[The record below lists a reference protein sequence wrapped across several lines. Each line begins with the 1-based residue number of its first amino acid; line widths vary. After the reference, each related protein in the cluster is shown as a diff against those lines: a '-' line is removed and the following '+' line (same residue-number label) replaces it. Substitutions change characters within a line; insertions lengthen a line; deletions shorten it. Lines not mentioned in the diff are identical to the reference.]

1 MVLSM
6 TVKHL
11 GRGLQKELL
20 GPGHGVGIVSC
31 LPSSPSATELRADG
45 LTASFHL
52 PDSSVVTDWKLL
64 SEEIS

>member
-6 TVKHL
+6 TVST
-11 GRGLQKELL
+11 GRGTQKELL
-20 GPGHGVGIVSC
+20 GPEGMVWESQLSALLTFSSRAPGLMVS
-31 LPSSPSATELRADG
+31 RQ
-45 LTASFHL
+45 FHL